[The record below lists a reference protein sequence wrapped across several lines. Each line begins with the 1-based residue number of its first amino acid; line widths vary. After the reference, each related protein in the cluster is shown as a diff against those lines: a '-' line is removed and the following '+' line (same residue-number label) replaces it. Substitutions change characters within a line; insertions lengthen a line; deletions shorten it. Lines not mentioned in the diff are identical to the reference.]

1 MKGNLFTVMFFII
14 LGLVLLLPGL
24 GAYLEMNMERRL
36 EHELKIA
43 CINAGKTLI
52 EDSCVGGETK

>member
-1 MKGNLFTVMFFII
+1 MNGTLIVI
-14 LGLVLLLPGL
+14 LGMYFAACVLILVFPSVEH
-24 GAYLEMNMERRL
+24 YMERQN

-52 EDSCVGGETK
+52 DGNCINGDTK

>member
-1 MKGNLFTVMFFII
+1 MNSDLIII
-14 LGLVLLLPGL
+14 LGMYFAACVLIFVLPSVEH
-24 GAYLEMNMERRL
+24 YMERRY

-52 EDSCVGGETK
+52 DGNCINEN

>member
-1 MKGNLFTVMFFII
+1 MKTDLITLFF
-14 LGLVLLLPGL
+14 LVIFASALVWPSFD
-24 GAYLEMNMERRL
+24 AYLKQQQ

-52 EDSCVGGETK
+52 EGSCINEN

>member
-1 MKGNLFTVMFFII
+1 MKGDLIII
-14 LGLVLLLPGL
+14 LGMYFAACVLILVLPSFEH
-24 GAYLEMNMERRL
+24 YMERQN

-52 EDSCVGGETK
+52 EGSCINDN